1 MKQVLLDL
9 LGKVNQFIQSL
20 SQKTAA
26 GSASD
31 DTVQPQRSLASSTL
45 NLQAKRNA
53 EEPVAAVEAVAE
65 VVETVTEPELQE
77 EPAAVIETAEA
88 EALVAE
94 PVAVVE
100 AVAPAAEPE
109 PEVAEPEPAVS
120 VIAEP
125 VAVAEV
131 VVTPAAVT
139 VATASAKSAIPEDV
153 VLRRHYLTQRKAE
166 ILASLPAQPSD
177 STLKRHYQQLLDA
190 KLAEI
195 AA

>member
-53 EEPVAAVEAVAE
+53 EEPVEAVAE

>member
-53 EEPVAAVEAVAE
+53 EEPVEAVAE

-100 AVAPAAEPE
+100 AVAPATEPE

-139 VATASAKSAIPEDV
+139 VATVSAKSAIPEDV